1 MNSPSRNTTLIGHAS
16 QQSSSKPAA
25 PGNLLGGLFSSLQRV
40 TAGAGGNGGGLFG
53 GILSKNKKAFTL
65 EEAMA
70 RSKEVVVNDLFMQFK
85 DLIGY
90 LSTNIKDIT
99 DVNKDNQVLQ
109 TERDSNKSKGSIK
122 ALKNEGF
129 SDKFGKLFLLGAAK
143 PAPKNEETP

>member
-1 MNSPSRNTTLIGHAS
+1 
-16 QQSSSKPAA
+16 
-25 PGNLLGGLFSSLQRV
+25 LQRV

-53 GILSKNKKAFTL
+53 GILSKNKKVFTL

-99 DVNKDNQVLQ
+99 DVNKDN
-109 TERDSNKSKGSIK
+109 
-122 ALKNEGF
+122 
-129 SDKFGKLFLLGAAK
+129 
-143 PAPKNEETP
+143 